1 MHQLAERYEDL
12 RAQATGKRIGATPGL
27 GLALFLRRGM
37 PDWLSAWSNCQLGVT
52 SSPPKARSEQPGL
65 LPDTLQAQV
74 VLLLAGMVLH
84 GRQEVHS

>member
-1 MHQLAERYEDL
+1 MHQLTERYEDL
-12 RAQATGKRIGATPGL
+12 RAQAIGRRIGTPGL

-52 SSPPKARSEQPGL
+52 SLPPKARSEQAGL

-74 VLLLAGMVLH
+74 ALLLAGMVLH